1 MDVEIAQ
8 MNKNPI
14 TTQLTL
20 SKKIPDEKAWPELI
34 ISFRG
39 SKEFNLTGIDKIII
53 YKFIS
58 KYLLKLTIK
67 NTPKIRTFGNT
78 KTFNQCYLLII
89 NLKLWK

>member
-53 YKFIS
+53 
-58 KYLLKLTIK
+58 
-67 NTPKIRTFGNT
+67 
-78 KTFNQCYLLII
+78 
-89 NLKLWK
+89 